1 MSNQQRV
8 AGCDHKP
15 DHVASPGASC
25 ARAPATG
32 TSPAIVDDVDL
43 LRRWWR
49 EDVGYANYEIEPGCE
64 YRESFA
70 TAVRADEL
78 LELEVTFHWQG
89 YIWPP
94 VYDLRRRQLRW
105 REQDRLVEY
114 AIFRTG
120 PADAQHPPKTAPP
133 LPPPPPAPELE
144 EEA

>member
-1 MSNQQRV
+1 MGV
-8 AGCDHKP
+8 PLCF
-15 DHVASPGASC
+15 
-25 ARAPATG
+25 G

-120 PADAQHPPKTAPP
+120 PADATAPAEDCAAAAAATRARTRGRS
-133 LPPPPPAPELE
+133 LKRITRRASTQR
-144 EEA
+144 